1 MTQDFRYITF
11 EAEGAIGVLT
21 LNLPDKLN
29 GLTGP
34 MQAEVRSVLAQLE
47 AQSEVRALIIT
58 GAGRAFS
65 AGADLADML
74 AKGDGQAQAAHT
86 YQVMVEQSNPMIQA
100 LRESPVPVIAA
111 VNGIAAG
118 AGASLALATDIVVAG
133 TSAGFLMP
141 FIPRL
146 GIVPDL
152 GMTWSLPRMVG
163 QARARGMFLLGDRIS
178 ARQAADWG
186 LIWDCVEDCELM
198 TVARS
203 LAERLAAMPRHAT
216 LELNAALANAEHQ
229 SLAEQ
234 LQYEAERQRELIA
247 RDAFQE
253 GVAAFMTK
261 RAPVFP

>member
-1 MTQDFRYITF
+1 MTESYRYISYQ
-11 EAEGAIGVLT
+11 AEGALGLLT

-29 GLTGP
+29 GLSGP
-34 MQAEVRSVLAQLE
+34 MQAEIRDVLARLQ
-47 AQSEVRALIIT
+47 QQREVRALIIT

-65 AGADLADML
+65 AGADLADIL
-74 AKGDGQAQAAHT
+74 AKGDGRAQAEST
-86 YQVMVEQSNPMIQA
+86 YQAMLEQSNPLIRE
-100 LRESPVPVIAA
+100 LRASPIPVVAA

-118 AGASLALATDIVVAG
+118 AGASLALAADLVVAAE
-133 TSAGFLMP
+133 SAGFLMP

-152 GMTWSLPRMVG
+152 GMTWMLPRLCG
-163 QARARGMFLLGDRIS
+163 EARARGMLLLGERLS

-186 LIWDCVEDCELM
+186 LIWSCVADAELLAS
-198 TVARS
+198 ARS

-216 LELNAALANAEHQ
+216 AELKASLASATHA

-247 RDAFQE
+247 HEAFQE
-253 GVAAFMTK
+253 GLAAFLGK
-261 RAPVFP
+261 RAAVFP